1 MANDVY
7 NFDPCVFQGT
17 GKKKF
22 EKLLKSMEEKYPG
35 KVRAVVKFNA
45 PLAHLIMAG
54 ADVLAVP
61 SRFEPCGLIQLQ
73 GMRYGTPFACASTGG
88 LVDTVIEG
96 KTGFH
101 MGRLSVDVSMV
112 AGYMVFLAVQGGG
125 AKRREEGGGHPEARH
140 QGRRH
145 AGVRGDGQELHEPGP
160 LLSDADDD

>member
-1 MANDVY
+1 MILIRV
-7 NFDPCVFQGT
+7 CVFQGT

-73 GMRYGTPFACASTGG
+73 GMRYGTVYNTIPIYQFDCSISSLCNAMQLQLHDDFPCRFLQPCACASTGG

-101 MGRLSVDVSMV
+101 MGRLSVDVSQ
-112 AGYMVFLAVQGGG
+112 YSIRP
-125 AKRREEGGGHPEARH
+125 KI
-140 QGRRH
+140 
-145 AGVRGDGQELHEPGP
+145 
-160 LLSDADDD
+160 